1 MNCFFFVSLIIISPL
16 VLASSAFAD
25 ARQCLNLFQE
35 PKVILSLPAGL
46 QKPIPWNADTTPA
59 KNLFSHRLIQEFS
72 IRSKDLP
79 QIPDL
84 FSMLIF
90 QPDQISKGQFQ
101 ALHDFLGRG
110 HIENAW
116 IEKTAES
123 VLDRP
128 VSIYQET
135 ALRLARVLDRDIFF
149 LEPSLRP
156 SEEMFLAAKK
166 RLLYLA
172 DFPQKEQDLLF
183 ASGIMSDEKFYELRY
198 SFADQAHDVK
208 SELVM
213 ARNKDIISSS
223 QSWKNENPTAPDR
236 KLALNFE
243 EANALLSDV
252 TNNNIA
258 KYDSR
263 LKYDPQGSLG
273 FCFGRALTAH
283 LLAMKRGVDK
293 NSIRKVFVSGTMNT
307 PDGITWSF
315 HVATLIAK
323 KGGGF
328 WVIDPNFLE
337 VQTLENWFATYEKQS
352 PDQRIRIFITPAARF
367 GSEGFGMY
375 SNQKYGLTDAFYNN
389 YFIDLFKDFKL
400 QDMIFKNR
408 PRP

>member
-1 MNCFFFVSLIIISPL
+1 MISPF
-16 VLASSAFAD
+16 VLTSYSLAD
-25 ARQCLNLFQE
+25 ARQCQALFQKQ
-35 PKVILSLPAGL
+35 KVILSLPAGL
-46 QKPIPWNADTTPA
+46 KKPIPWNADPTSA
-59 KNLFSHRLIQEFS
+59 KNLFSHRMIQEFS
-72 IRSKDLP
+72 IKSSDLP

-84 FSMLIF
+84 FSRLIF
-90 QPDQISKGQFQ
+90 QPNNISKTQFQ

-135 ALRLARVLDRDIFF
+135 AIRLARVLDRDVFF
-149 LEPSLRP
+149 LETSLRP
-156 SEEMFLAAKK
+156 TEEMFLEAKK

-172 DFPQKEQDLLF
+172 GFTQKEQDLLF
-183 ASGIMSDEKFYELRY
+183 ASGILSDEKFFELRY
-198 SFADQAHDVK
+198 SFANQAYDVK
-208 SELVM
+208 PELVG

-223 QSWKNENPTAPDR
+223 QSWKNTNPTAPDR
-236 KLALNFE
+236 KLALSFE
-243 EANALLSDV
+243 EANALLSEV
-252 TNNNIA
+252 TNNNVT
-258 KYDSR
+258 KYDAR

-328 WVIDPNFLE
+328 WVIDPNFWE
-337 VQTLENWFATYEKQS
+337 AQTLENWFATYEKQS
-352 PDQRIRIFITPAARF
+352 PDQRIRMFITPAARF
-367 GSEGFGMY
+367 GAEGFGMY
-375 SNQKYGLTDAFYNN
+375 NNQKYGLTDVFYNN

-400 QDMIFKNR
+400 QDLILKNH